1 MSLKM
6 IMIVFNISIQEEVL
20 EVVQNCGVTCYTRW
34 PRVVGKGKTTGPK
47 LDDNVWPGANSALI
61 TVIDE
66 AAAADL
72 MDAIQKLRDEIGAH
86 EGVKAFQ
93 IPVEK
98 MTGDV

>member
-20 EVVQNCGVTCYTRW
+20 EAVQGLGVTCYTRW
-34 PRVVGKGKTTGPK
+34 PRVLGKGKTTGPK
-47 LDDNVWPGANSALI
+47 LDDNIWPGANSAMI
-61 TVIDE
+61 TVVTEDE
-66 AAAADL
+66 AARL
-72 MDAIQKLRDEIGAH
+72 MAAIQKLRDEIGTH

>member
-20 EVVQNCGVTCYTRW
+20 EVVQGLGVTCYTRW
-34 PRVVGKGKTTGPK
+34 PRVVGKGTTTGPK

-61 TVIDE
+61 TVIDDD
-66 AAAADL
+66 AAADL
-72 MDAIQKLRDEIGAH
+72 MAAIQKLRDEIGAH